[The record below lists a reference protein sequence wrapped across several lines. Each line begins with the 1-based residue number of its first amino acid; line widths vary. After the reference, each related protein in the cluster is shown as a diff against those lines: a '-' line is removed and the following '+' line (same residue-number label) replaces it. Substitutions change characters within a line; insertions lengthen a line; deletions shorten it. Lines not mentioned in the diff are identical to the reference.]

1 MTISLFR
8 NRLLAISLGIALV
21 ALSAASLLICLFN
34 ASSTSSLLDTDEVSS
49 QWSAINGQ
57 ASGPAAAEQQYLDN
71 LALQSFRREHES
83 SLRGYVTTNTGS
95 VDEKPA
101 KSKKTKKIP
110 SSKSRGRRHKR
121 RLQQPAFYEP
131 TLPASATQGWSDL
144 LSRVTRELASDTFD
158 IEEMKVRCGFLITDF
173 FPRNDINWILR
184 RSKCA
189 IWSTRMASCL
199 PSIRL

>member
-8 NRLLAISLGIALV
+8 TRLSAISLGITLV
-21 ALSAASLLICLFN
+21 VLSAACLLICFLN
-34 ASSTSSLLDTDEVSS
+34 ASSTSPSSLLDTDAVSS
-49 QWSAINGQ
+49 QWSAMNGQ

-83 SLRGYVTTNTGS
+83 SRRGYVTTNTGS

-101 KSKKTKKIP
+101 RSKKSP
-110 SSKSRGRRHKR
+110 SSKSRGRRNKR
-121 RLQQPAFYEP
+121 RFQQPRFYEP

-158 IEEMKVRCGFLITDF
+158 IEEMKARCCFLTSF
-173 FPRNDINWILR
+173 SFSSR
-184 RSKCA
+184 
-189 IWSTRMASCL
+189 
-199 PSIRL
+199 

>member
-1 MTISLFR
+1 M
-8 NRLLAISLGIALV
+8 
-21 ALSAASLLICLFN
+21 
-34 ASSTSSLLDTDEVSS
+34 
-49 QWSAINGQ
+49 NGQ

-101 KSKKTKKIP
+101 PSENPKKSS

-121 RLQQPAFYEP
+121 RSQQPTFYEP

-158 IEEMKVRCGFLITDF
+158 IEEMKVKM
-173 FPRNDINWILR
+173 RNLEHQNGVLLAKYQAVMSMKDR
-184 RSKCA
+184 RGPEGA
-189 IWSTRMASCL
+189 QG
-199 PSIRL
+199 